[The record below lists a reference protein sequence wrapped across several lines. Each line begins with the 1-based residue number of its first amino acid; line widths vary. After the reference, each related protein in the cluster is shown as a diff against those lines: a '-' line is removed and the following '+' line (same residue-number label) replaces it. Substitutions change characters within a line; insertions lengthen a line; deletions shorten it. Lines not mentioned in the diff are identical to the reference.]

1 MPETSP
7 ELLRPGR
14 EFAKDMDLRIKRLG
28 LARVLALIGAA
39 FTVTILAGAAPPRPK
54 GPCDIYGAAG
64 TPCVAA
70 HSTTRALYAS
80 YAGPLYQV
88 KRQSDG
94 QTLDVGVVRPVGSPV
109 PDAGGYADAA
119 VQDAF
124 CANTICVIT
133 LIYDQSGKGNHLRQG
148 PPGPSF
154 PGPAKGGFDT
164 QPIADMAPV
173 TIGGHRAY
181 GVFIMPGMGFRNND
195 ATDLAI
201 DDEPEGIYYV
211 IDGTHYDSGCCFDY
225 GNSSTNGRAV
235 GTGTMETTYFGTSTN
250 WGRGNGNGPWIMA
263 DMEAGLFS
271 GYDAKQ
277 NAADPTIDSWRFVTA
292 VVNGGGGNRWELR
305 GGNAQSGG
313 LTTFYSG
320 IRPGSLTNNAY
331 FPMHKQGAILL
342 GIGGDNG
349 NGSAGTFY
357 EGVMTAGFPTDATT
371 DAVQANI
378 VAAKYDVPRVDLSR
392 VVTFTPKSRQEV
404 TATFTN
410 TTGSPVAGVR
420 LSLSLP
426 EGWTALASGVNR
438 APATSGAPVATGASV
453 SATFTVTSP
462 AATGAG
468 FTVGKAEWTDRTTG
482 RTRSETATRRVRTA
496 HPVRIN
502 EVRFGTSTNPT
513 DQFIELHNP
522 SPSVIDLSGWTL
534 IHTQSQ
540 WAPVTLATI
549 PSGTTLAPGAFYLL
563 GLSSSGLAAP
573 ASPGDAAI
581 NVRSAA
587 GFEAGQK
594 IEIDG
599 ESRAIV
605 TVGTAATPMT
615 MVFVPVSTGPWITIP
630 VGSTNLPVTNAT
642 GFTAGQQIGIDIGG
656 HYELATVT
664 AVGKAATQTTLTAA
678 AAAGVTNIKVAATS
692 NMTVGDTLTVGTGG
706 RKETITVASVGSS
719 GASGTGIDL
728 SAPLRFG
735 HRSGVDVSDAGT
747 GIRFSPATRF
757 LHMSGDAVQALG
769 RGMTLDRPLIN
780 GHAYGAAVVNPLGT
794 RVGYQGPPAPNQW
807 FGGTLSTRAGSI
819 ALLDASGALV
829 VDAMVYGSQQSNSS
843 GNGTIASPELAVL
856 EGDQRQGGCIVV
868 VPSAAGGAG
877 TSRGRFP
884 DGNDTDS
891 NCTDFLLQS
900 ATTLSAASSAG
911 ASNIKVA
918 SVADFV
924 AGQTVMIDAGANLET
939 AVIAMVGTAGATT
952 VDTATNAGATVL
964 SVASAMGFSAG
975 QTVTIDSGASGETA
989 FVVSTTRGGRFGPG
1003 GGPARSA
1010 TITLAAPLTFA
1021 HAAGAQVSGTGITLT
1036 AALTSGHDRGAP
1048 VAGSVPTPGAPN
1060 QYQRVQRDPP
1070 RQQFDSSDR
1079 GPSEQPEPYR
1089 VFRRPDCVIPGSGG
1103 RKRTQ
1108 RRRPLRCGGRRDEA
1122 AGRPERRDFMVRT
1135 ASRSRT
1141 SR

>member
-1 MPETSP
+1 
-7 ELLRPGR
+7 
-14 EFAKDMDLRIKRLG
+14 MDLRITRLG

-39 FTVTILAGAAPPRPK
+39 FTVTILAGAAPPRPQ

-80 YAGPLYQV
+80 YSGPLYQV
-88 KRQSDG
+88 KRRSDG
-94 QTLDVGVVRPVGSPV
+94 KTLDVGVVQPVGPPV

-119 VQDAF
+119 AQDAF
-124 CANTICVIT
+124 CANTICVID
-133 LIYDQSGKGNHLRQG
+133 LIYDQSGKGNHLRQA

-154 PGPAKGGFDT
+154 PGPAKGGIRH
-164 QPIADMAPV
+164 PADRGHGAQSRSAATRPMASSSC
-173 TIGGHRAY
+173 R
-181 GVFIMPGMGFRNND
+181 GMGFRNND
-195 ATDLAI
+195 ATDIAI

-211 IDGTHYDSGCCFDY
+211 VDGTHYDSGCCFDY

-250 WGRGNGNGPWIMA
+250 WGRGGGNGPWIMA

-320 IRPGSLTNNAY
+320 IRPGSLTSNAY
-331 FPMHKQGAILL
+331 FPMHKQGGILL

-357 EGVMTAGFPTDATT
+357 EGVMTAGYPTDATT
-371 DAVQANI
+371 DAVQADI
-378 VAAKYDVPRVDLSR
+378 VAARYDVPRVELSR
-392 VVTFTPKSRQEV
+392 VVTFTPESTQEV

-420 LSLSLP
+420 LRLSLP
-426 EGWTALASGVNR
+426 KGWTTLASGANR
-438 APATSGAPVATGASV
+438 AIATSGAPVATGASV
-453 SATFTVTSP
+453 SATFTVASP

-468 FTVGKAEWTDRTTG
+468 IMAGKAEWTDRTTG
-482 RTRSETATRRVRTA
+482 RTRSETATRRVRNA

-522 SPSVIDLSGWTL
+522 SPSIIDLSGWTL

-573 ASPGDAAI
+573 ASPGDTAI

-594 IEIDG
+594 IDIDG
-599 ESRAIV
+599 ETRTIV

-615 MVFVPVSTGPWITIP
+615 TVFAPVSTGPWITIP

-642 GFTAGQQIGIDIGG
+642 GFAAGQQIGIDIGG
-656 HYELATVT
+656 HYELETVT

-678 AAAGVTNIKVAATS
+678 AAAGATNIKVAATS

-706 RKETITVASVGSS
+706 RKETVTVASVGSS

-747 GIRFSPATRF
+747 GIRFSPATTF
-757 LHMSGDAVQALG
+757 LHVSGDAVQALG
-769 RGMTLDRPLIN
+769 SGMTLDRPLIN
-780 GHAYGAAVVNPLGT
+780 GHACGAAVVNQLGT
-794 RVGYQGPPAPNQW
+794 RAGYRDRRRRISG
-807 FGGTLSTRAGSI
+807 
-819 ALLDASGALV
+819 SGA
-829 VDAMVYGSQQSNSS
+829 
-843 GNGTIASPELAVL
+843 PCP
-856 EGDQRQGGCIVV
+856 R
-868 VPSAAGGAG
+868 
-877 TSRGRFP
+877 
-884 DGNDTDS
+884 
-891 NCTDFLLQS
+891 
-900 ATTLSAASSAG
+900 
-911 ASNIKVA
+911 
-918 SVADFV
+918 
-924 AGQTVMIDAGANLET
+924 
-939 AVIAMVGTAGATT
+939 
-952 VDTATNAGATVL
+952 
-964 SVASAMGFSAG
+964 
-975 QTVTIDSGASGETA
+975 
-989 FVVSTTRGGRFGPG
+989 
-1003 GGPARSA
+1003 GPARSHCWTPAARWLSTRWSTDPSRA
-1010 TITLAAPLTFA
+1010 TRAVTGRSPALSSPSSRATNARVAASWWCRALPEA
-1021 HAAGAQVSGTGITLT
+1021 RARAVAASRT
-1036 AALTSGHDRGAP
+1036 ATTPTAIAPTSCCSR
-1048 VAGSVPTPGAPN
+1048 
-1060 QYQRVQRDPP
+1060 PP
-1070 RQQFDSSDR
+1070 R
-1079 GPSEQPEPYR
+1079 
-1089 VFRRPDCVIPGSGG
+1089 C
-1103 RKRTQ
+1103 
-1108 RRRPLRCGGRRDEA
+1108 RPLRPPARA
-1122 AGRPERRDFMVRT
+1122 T
-1135 ASRSRT
+1135 SRSPAWRT
-1141 SR
+1141 SSPARRS